1 MRLTVKVKLVPTSE
15 EYNALLG
22 TLELCNKAANEIS
35 EYAYKNNVKRKY
47 DLHYAQYTR
56 VKELGL
62 AAQATVR
69 TIAKVADAYTTQTG
83 SIKSGAL
90 KGKRKA
96 KALSKPITFRK
107 DAGQAFD
114 RNNLSYS
121 LEHRTVSIW
130 SVQGRLKAIAF
141 QCSEEHLELLRSYRK
156 GESDLVLD
164 NGVFYLLTGVEIPEQ
179 PLREIDDYL
188 AFDSGIVNIATT
200 SDGDNWSGGAVT
212 LRRKKNRALRAKLQS
227 KGTKSAKRLL
237 KKRSKKESRFVKDT
251 NHVISKKIVQLALHT
266 GRGIAHENLKGIR
279 EQARSSKPL
288 RTELNNWAF
297 AQLFQFVAYKARLAG
312 IPVKIVNPA
321 YSSQLCPQCGT
332 IGRAN
337 RPSRDIFTCSSCALT
352 GPADIIAARNIR
364 SFALTGSVNTPH
376 AV

>member
-15 EYNALLG
+15 EYTALLG
-22 TLELCNKAANEIS
+22 TLELCNKAANELS

-69 TIAKVADAYTTQTG
+69 TIAKVADAYTTQTS

-130 SVQGRLKAIAF
+130 SVQRRLKAIAF
-141 QCSEEHLELLRSYRK
+141 ECSSEHLELLRSYRK

-179 PLREIDDYL
+179 PLQEIDDYL

-321 YSSQLCPQCGT
+321 YSSQLCPECGT
-332 IGRAN
+332 IGRTN
-337 RPSRDIFTCSSCALT
+337 RPNRNTFHCASCALT

-364 SFALTGSVNTPH
+364 SFALTESVNTPH